1 MKGALL
7 VEGLLCHDV
16 TIEFSLLAREPP
28 SIILDGNGN
37 TQQRFIRPS
46 PWTTSTTK
54 DVSRLGA

>member
-1 MKGALL
+1 MKGVLL

-28 SIILDGNGN
+28 SIILDGN
-37 TQQRFIRPS
+37 TQQRFIRTVS
-46 PWTTSTTK
+46 MDDTK